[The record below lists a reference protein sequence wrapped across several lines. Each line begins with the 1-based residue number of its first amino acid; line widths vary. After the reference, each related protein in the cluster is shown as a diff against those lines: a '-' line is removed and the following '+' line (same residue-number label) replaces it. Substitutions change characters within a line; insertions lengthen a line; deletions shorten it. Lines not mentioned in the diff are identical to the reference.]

1 MTSNHIFNYDQGL
14 TLREKKSRFSLLS
27 KIEKKNLKKMPFKSR
42 EDFSRVEIYLGIGI
56 TTVSVCI
63 SIAINPK
70 IKKR

>member
-1 MTSNHIFNYDQGL
+1 MIKVLPYG
-14 TLREKKSRFSLLS
+14 RKKAVSVYSVKS
-27 KIEKKNLKKMPFKSR
+27 KKKNLKKMPFKSR